1 MKCPFCGSEDVKVVD
16 KRSSDDSTNR
26 RRRECISCGKRFTT
40 YERVE
45 DLDLTVTKKT
55 GLKESFSPEKLK
67 AGLLKA
73 CEKRP
78 VTEERVDEIVAEIEK
93 ECRDEYGEEVE
104 STVIGDKALE
114 KLRPLDEVSYL
125 RFASV
130 FRAFESIEH
139 FEKEASS
146 LKDAQDRV
154 VNKIKKVRKRDGRI
168 VPFER
173 ERITNAIYKA
183 SIAVGERNK
192 KQARELA
199 DKAVA
204 ELNVLGFTE
213 PSVEDIQDVVEKVLI
228 EGGHAKTTKAYI
240 IYRQQH
246 AKMRDMKSTFIDIHD
261 VMEGYLKQSDWRTK
275 ENSNV
280 DYSFSG
286 LMLHTAGSVIAN
298 YVLNEM
304 YSPEIAEAHR
314 DGYFHIHDL
323 SAGIVGYCAGWS
335 LKNLLVR
342 GFGGVPNK
350 VDAKPAKHLDVVVH
364 QMVNFLGCTQMEFAG
379 AQAFSS
385 VDTLLAPFVKKDDLS
400 YKQVKQAM
408 QTMIFS
414 LNIPSR
420 WGSQMPFTNLTFDWT
435 VPSDM
440 KDEPAIIGDKPT
452 GFTYGDCQKEMDMIN
467 RAFLEVMKEGDA
479 LGRIFTFPIPTYNIT
494 KDFDWNS
501 DNARLLFEMTARY
514 GTPYFQNYVGSGLD
528 PSSVR
533 SMCCRLSLDLNEL
546 RNKGNGLFGA
556 GEQTGSVGVVTLNV
570 NRLAYEAKTKA
581 GFFEKLGHYMDLA
594 RNSLE
599 IKRKVADSNM
609 KNGLMPYSK
618 TYLGDFDHHFSTIGL
633 CGMNEACL
641 NLLGKNLFTD
651 EGKEFA
657 IETLNFMRERIKGYQ
672 RETGNLYNLE
682 ATPAEGASY
691 RLAKTDKKMYEDII
705 TSGHEEPYL
714 TNSTQIPVDAT
725 DDVFEALKHQNELQP
740 LYTGG
745 TVFHTF
751 LGEKVS
757 DWKACRSMVR
767 KIAYTTRLPYFSI
780 TPTFSVCPEHGYI
793 PGEHFTCPC
802 GRKAQPGEKVLARDD

>member
-1 MKCPFCGSEDVKVVD
+1 MVD

-350 VDAKPAKHLDVVVH
+350 VD
-364 QMVNFLGCTQMEFAG
+364 
-379 AQAFSS
+379 
-385 VDTLLAPFVKKDDLS
+385 
-400 YKQVKQAM
+400 
-408 QTMIFS
+408 
-414 LNIPSR
+414 
-420 WGSQMPFTNLTFDWT
+420 
-435 VPSDM
+435 
-440 KDEPAIIGDKPT
+440 
-452 GFTYGDCQKEMDMIN
+452 
-467 RAFLEVMKEGDA
+467 
-479 LGRIFTFPIPTYNIT
+479 
-494 KDFDWNS
+494 
-501 DNARLLFEMTARY
+501 
-514 GTPYFQNYVGSGLD
+514 
-528 PSSVR
+528 
-533 SMCCRLSLDLNEL
+533 
-546 RNKGNGLFGA
+546 
-556 GEQTGSVGVVTLNV
+556 
-570 NRLAYEAKTKA
+570 
-581 GFFEKLGHYMDLA
+581 
-594 RNSLE
+594 
-599 IKRKVADSNM
+599 
-609 KNGLMPYSK
+609 
-618 TYLGDFDHHFSTIGL
+618 
-633 CGMNEACL
+633 
-641 NLLGKNLFTD
+641 
-651 EGKEFA
+651 
-657 IETLNFMRERIKGYQ
+657 
-672 RETGNLYNLE
+672 
-682 ATPAEGASY
+682 
-691 RLAKTDKKMYEDII
+691 
-705 TSGHEEPYL
+705 
-714 TNSTQIPVDAT
+714 
-725 DDVFEALKHQNELQP
+725 
-740 LYTGG
+740 
-745 TVFHTF
+745 
-751 LGEKVS
+751 
-757 DWKACRSMVR
+757 
-767 KIAYTTRLPYFSI
+767 
-780 TPTFSVCPEHGYI
+780 
-793 PGEHFTCPC
+793 
-802 GRKAQPGEKVLARDD
+802 